1 MYAAKKTPE
10 EQYRLVLECRQSG
23 LSDCDWCRKNGM
35 NPNTFYT
42 WISRLRKKACYAIP
56 KPSAALPSPDNRPV
70 PEIVKV
76 DILPEDP
83 HCKPVEQENT
93 FIPVK
98 VAQNAIPSIEIVAD
112 GITFRF
118 SGPVDASLYEK
129 TLLMRGGRL

>member
-10 EQYRLVLECRQSG
+10 EQYQLVLECRRSG
-23 LSDCDWCRKNGM
+23 LSDCDWCRKNGI

-56 KPSAALPSPDNRPV
+56 GPSTASSPNIRPAQ
-70 PEIVKV
+70 EIVKV

-83 HCKPVEQENT
+83 PCKPLEQKNA
-93 FIPVK
+93 FIPVQA
-98 VAQNAIPSIEIVAD
+98 AQNDAPSIEIEAD

-118 SGPVDASLYEK
+118 SGPVDTSLYEK
-129 TLLMRGGRL
+129 TLLMIGGRL